1 MVEDTIFDYLK
12 SLYKKLHDNEPELE
26 AVEFDPSVGIIIQDW
41 VDDGRGLS
49 DNQIEEIE
57 NLIDDVTK
65 SIYYTSEK
73 DPLVKKYFD
82 VITKEYLC
90 HKEGDQDDKD
100 VSFQIISIMIDKLE
114 AISNFK

>member
-1 MVEDTIFDYLK
+1 MGEDNIFNYLK

-57 NLIDDVTK
+57 NLIDNVKDA
-65 SIYYTSEK
+65 IYFGSRQ
-73 DPLVKKYFD
+73 DQLVKKHLN

-114 AISNFK
+114 AICTFK